1 MSRLEKLIELRKKA
15 ADEVEALRAARK
27 EITDAVEAEAR
38 EDLTD
43 EETVAFRAKT
53 AAIKEADLKVADL
66 DEQIRELRDEEERA
80 GRNSEAA
87 KSVAKAT
94 AKVTEVR
101 EGRTYERG
109 NGASYFRDLAQF
121 QIGMASESAKERL
134 RRHAVDVETDAE
146 IRKAAKVGEEYRALD
161 RQDGSGG
168 YMVPPLWVMNRFI
181 ELARAGKAYANLVPT
196 EALPGGTDSINI
208 PKVASGTS
216 TAIQTADNASLGTGS
231 GPTAWETDLTDTS
244 VQANVKTIA
253 GQQGIAVQLLDQS
266 PIAFDEVVF
275 RDLAADYATKL
286 DLQVIN
292 GAGSG
297 NQVVGVRNTPGI
309 ITVGATAPTG
319 SPTPL
324 DFAKVVYVKVAD
336 AIQRIHTQRF
346 AAPEVIVMH
355 PRRWAWFLSVFDTA
369 GRPLIV
375 PNGPGQN
382 QIGEFGGVVSQQVVG
397 TMHGLPVVTDP
408 NLPTTLNTDQDVIHV
423 LRASDLLLFESSI
436 RTRALQETRAEN
448 LTVLLQVY
456 GYLAFTAGRQPKSV
470 AEVGGTALSGTNL
483 FGA

>member
-1 MSRLEKLIELRKKA
+1 M
-15 ADEVEALRAARK
+15 
-27 EITDAVEAEAR
+27 
-38 EDLTD
+38 
-43 EETVAFRAKT
+43 
-53 AAIKEADLKVADL
+53 
-66 DEQIRELRDEEERA
+66 
-80 GRNSEAA
+80 
-87 KSVAKAT
+87 
-94 AKVTEVR
+94 
-101 EGRTYERG
+101 
-109 NGASYFRDLAQF
+109 
-121 QIGMASESAKERL
+121 
-134 RRHAVDVETDAE
+134 
-146 IRKAAKVGEEYRALD
+146 
-161 RQDGSGG
+161 
-168 YMVPPLWVMNRFI
+168 MNRFI

-208 PKVASGTS
+208 PKVATGTS
-216 TAIQTADNASLGTGS
+216 TAVQAADNGS
-231 GPTAWETDLTDTS
+231 AADTTNGSHETNLTDTS
-244 VQANVKTIA
+244 VQANVKTIW

-286 DLQVIN
+286 DVQVIN
-292 GAGSG
+292 GTGSG

-309 ITVGATAPTG
+309 ITVTAGTISGTPTQ
-319 SPTPL
+319 L
-324 DFAKVVYVKVAD
+324 DYAKLVYTKIAD

-355 PRRWAWFLSVFDTA
+355 PRRWAWFLSTFDTV
-369 GRPLIV
+369 GHPLIV
-375 PNGPGQN
+375 PNGPAQN

-408 NLPTTLNTDQDVIHV
+408 NLPTSLGTTTNQDVIHV

-470 AEVGGTALSGTNL
+470 AEIGGEALATPA
-483 FGA
+483 FA